1 MGTGSAM
8 SDLAIAHRRSV
19 INPLLPL
26 PVPTLYFAYG
36 SNMVSRQM
44 ALRCPRSPAIGIA
57 RLPDWRFRIN
67 AEGWAT
73 VVPEPGAVVYGRLW
87 QLTSEDE
94 VALDLYEAL
103 PSGLYAK
110 QRVPVVLD
118 GDATANAMV
127 YLASDPD
134 QPCGMVAQVAANPSR
149 GWDAIVSLQ
158 ISATQGE
165 ALHAGGPGGPF
176 IELQA
181 LPYPLLDDI

>member
-1 MGTGSAM
+1 M
-8 SDLAIAHRRSV
+8 SNLAIAHRRSV

-110 QRVPVVLD
+110 QRVPVVPD
-118 GDATANAMV
+118 GEATANAMV
-127 YLASDPD
+127 YLASDPR
-134 QPCGMVAQVAANPSR
+134 PGMPLARYLTPILSAAAELKFPIEYQTELRRWSPLPIDR
-149 GWDAIVSLQ
+149 
-158 ISATQGE
+158 ATE
-165 ALHAGGPGGPF
+165 
-176 IELQA
+176 
-181 LPYPLLDDI
+181 